1 MRAGIYIGW
10 VGVENL
16 GDEAMYALCKERFAS
31 VRWSSLSQLIY
42 ATNATQFVRRGTKD
56 YRYVARVLRDELLHQ
71 PRMRNFAT
79 KSAHKIAKYIGG
91 EVGLLGGGTLINRK
105 AEVLDSYLDVRTRTQ
120 CRVPTFGTG
129 VASPDFWSS
138 KPGWKDRRKDW
149 VAALADLPIVGVRG
163 PRSMELLNDAGAKN
177 VVVCGDP
184 AIAYYSEGSCA
195 NSIELTNG
203 PLRIAINTGE
213 CSGNLWGNP
222 ENLEE
227 SLIGF
232 VRWLKD
238 QNHQIELI
246 PVWVNDTQACIDLA
260 RRCNLEQ
267 RTISR
272 PLTSH
277 NSFLQKIR
285 AFDLV
290 IALKLHAAILSAAA
304 NVPCVVLAYE
314 PKCLDFAA
322 SVEWEEFSIRTDR
335 LNAARLI
342 ELVSSLIVQLPT
354 ARAKLRVNASRLSQ
368 RFREYCQLIQPIISG
383 KASY

>member
-1 MRAGIYIGW
+1 MRAGIYMGW
-10 VGVENL
+10 VGFGNL
-16 GDEAMYALCKERFAS
+16 GDEAMYALCKERFPF
-31 VRWSSLSQLIY
+31 VHWSTLSEMVY
-42 ATNATQFVRRGTKD
+42 TTNVTQFVRRATKD
-56 YRYVARVLRDELLHQ
+56 YRYIGRALRDELLHQ

-79 KSAHKIAKYIGG
+79 KGVHKIVRYVGG
-91 EVGLLGGGTLINRK
+91 EVGLLGGGTLINRN
-105 AEVLDSYLDVRTRTQ
+105 AQVLDSYLDVRTRTR
-120 CRVPTFGTG
+120 CSVPIFGTG

-149 VAALADLPIVGVRG
+149 VAALADLPTVGVRG
-163 PRSMELLNDAGAKN
+163 PRSMELLNDADAKN

-184 AIAYYSEGSCA
+184 AIAYYSESSSA
-195 NSIELTNG
+195 NSLELTNE
-203 PLRIAINTGE
+203 PMRIAINTGE
-213 CSGNLWGNP
+213 CSGNLWGSP
-222 ENLEE
+222 DGLEE

-238 QNHQIELI
+238 ENHQIELI
-246 PVWVNDTQACIDLA
+246 PVSVNDTQACITLA

-267 RTISR
+267 RTINP

-277 NSFLQKIR
+277 TTFMQKIK

-335 LNAARLI
+335 LSATRLI
-342 ELVSSLIVQLPT
+342 ELVSSLIAHLPA
-354 ARAKLRVNASRLSQ
+354 ARATLRVNASRLSQ
-368 RFREYCQLIQPIISG
+368 RFREYCQLIEPIISG
-383 KASY
+383 KAC